1 MTLKSFL
8 LALDE
13 EITNIYTEI
22 DESIK
27 GDLGEKVAE
36 EMVSISEIL
45 WDYTSCYSKDDI
57 DLTDIEDL
65 ELLPE
70 YTDKEQEITEQL
82 FYSIYLYAYFM
93 SQNRDRIIQEYHYL
107 AYNLFWKAYYLLQ
120 YNETEVP
127 ECFYD
132 TCLWLGGTDYLFG
145 ERVVPYGPHELH
157 RLVFTK
163 EGRDI
168 LEKRSFY

>member
-1 MTLKSFL
+1 MKLKTFL

-13 EITNIYTEI
+13 EITNIYAEI

-36 EMVSISEIL
+36 EIASISEIL
-45 WDYTSCYSKDDI
+45 WDYTFCYSRNNI

-70 YTDKEQEITEQL
+70 YVDKEQEIMEQL
-82 FYSIYLYAYFM
+82 FYFIYLYAYFM

-107 AYNLFWKAYYLLQ
+107 TYNLFWKAYYLIQ

-127 ECFYD
+127 EQFYD

-145 ERVVPYGPHELH
+145 EGVVPCGPHELH
-157 RLVFTK
+157 RLIFTK
-163 EGRDI
+163 EGRNI
-168 LEKRSFY
+168 LEKRGFY